1 MQQLLGF
8 CWMLLRAYQGVVV
21 DSNKGQSFEQ
31 ALLAW
36 LKEKLKGYSDINLD
50 DGFKSGSFHNGKA
63 ILGLLNEYDS
73 KLITY
78 GSFGVQDKVGN
89 CTVALKTGEEKCN
102 VPALMEAGELAAG
115 KVSEKNLVLYL
126 SLWFNAF
133 KELES
138 GASKESLLKRIKELE
153 EKIRQLTGENESL
166 HESKQQLETTVEELT
181 AKLHALEEQH
191 KKLLMTHEETVK
203 ELANLKSTFLSEK
216 QRLEAR
222 LTELTENITALQANS
237 GDSVKKLQNAKD
249 EITRERDALREE
261 LKNVRDQ
268 LTREKQELEA
278 KNAEL
283 QASLNKSK
291 KMREELEEI
300 MKKQQENHSKS
311 IHVLRK
317 HLLQHVHD
325 MHVWKVFLEQ
335 DREYESEDLHI
346 VMEGELEGMEFG
358 EQVQTL
364 DTAITEENER
374 LAKLLK
380 EREAEAAEVVS
391 VNIGKKKHRVKK
403 GLEADYAAQKDAAPQ
418 PSAGDKKK
426 K

>member
-1 MQQLLGF
+1 MTQVLGF
-8 CWMLLRAYQGVVV
+8 CWMLLRSYQGVVV
-21 DSNKGQSFEQ
+21 DGKGQSFEQ
-31 ALLAW
+31 GLLNW
-36 LKEKLKGYSDINLD
+36 LKEKLKSYSDISLNE
-50 DGFKSGSFHNGKA
+50 GFKSESFMNGKA
-63 ILGLLNEYDS
+63 ILGLLNEYDAN
-73 KLITY
+73 LIKY
-78 GSFGVQDKVGN
+78 GSYGTSDKLGN
-89 CTVALKTGEEKCN
+89 CTVGLKTGEEKCN
-102 VPALMEAGELAAG
+102 VPALMEAGELSSG
-115 KVSEKNLVLYL
+115 KVSEKNLVLYF

-133 KELES
+133 KDLES

-153 EKIRQLTGENESL
+153 EKIRILTGENQQL
-166 HESKQQLETTVEELT
+166 HEKKDALEHTVEELT
-181 AKLHALEEQH
+181 AKLNALQEQH
-191 KKLLMTHEETVK
+191 KKLMLTHEETMR
-203 ELANLKSTFLSEK
+203 ELSSLKSTYLQEK
-216 QRLEAR
+216 KALEAR
-222 LTELTENITALQANS
+222 LTELTENITALKANS
-237 GDSVKKLQNAKD
+237 GDSVTKLQNAKD

-261 LKNVRDQ
+261 LKATRDQ
-268 LTREKQELEA
+268 LTREKKELEA

-283 QASLNKSK
+283 AASLAKSK

-346 VMEGELEGMEFG
+346 VMEAELEGMEFG
-358 EQVQTL
+358 DQVNTL
-364 DTAITEENER
+364 DTAISEENER

-403 GLEADYAAQKDAAPQ
+403 GLEADYAAQK
-418 PSAGDKKK
+418 GGEVKKK
-426 K
+426 

>member
-1 MQQLLGF
+1 M
-8 CWMLLRAYQGVVV
+8 A
-21 DSNKGQSFEQ
+21 S
-31 ALLAW
+31 
-36 LKEKLKGYSDINLD
+36 LK
-50 DGFKSGSFHNGKA
+50 A
-63 ILGLLNEYDS
+63 
-73 KLITY
+73 TY
-78 GSFGVQDKVGN
+78 
-89 CTVALKTGEEKCN
+89 
-102 VPALMEAGELAAG
+102 
-115 KVSEKNLVLYL
+115 
-126 SLWFNAF
+126 
-133 KELES
+133 
-138 GASKESLLKRIKELE
+138 
-153 EKIRQLTGENESL
+153 
-166 HESKQQLETTVEELT
+166 
-181 AKLHALEEQH
+181 
-191 KKLLMTHEETVK
+191 
-203 ELANLKSTFLSEK
+203 LSEK
-216 QRLEAR
+216 KNLEAR
-222 LTELTENITALQANS
+222 LSELSENIAALKANS
-237 GDSVKKLQNAKD
+237 GDSVTKLQNAKD
-249 EITRERDALREE
+249 EMQRERDALREE

-268 LTREKQELEA
+268 LTKEKKDLEA

-291 KMREELEEI
+291 KMRDELEEI

-358 EQVQTL
+358 EQVNTL

-403 GLEADYAAQKDAAPQ
+403 GLEADYAAQKDGPAGAPA
-418 PSAGDKKK
+418 PSDDKKK
-426 K
+426 KK

>member
-1 MQQLLGF
+1 
-8 CWMLLRAYQGVVV
+8 MLLRTYQGVVV
-21 DSNKGQSFEQ
+21 DNKGGSFEQ
-31 ALLAW
+31 GLLAW

-50 DGFKSGSFHNGKA
+50 DGFKSGSFANGKV
-63 ILGLLNEYDS
+63 ILGLLNEYDP
-73 KLITY
+73 KLIQYKSY
-78 GSFGVQDKVGN
+78 GVDDKVGN
-89 CTVALKTGEEKCN
+89 CSVGLKTGEEKCN
-102 VPALMEAGELAAG
+102 VPALMEAGELASG
-115 KVSEKNLVLYL
+115 KVSEKNLVLYV

-133 KELES
+133 KELDA
-138 GASKESLLKRIKELE
+138 GASKESLMKRIKELE
-153 EKIRQLTGENESL
+153 EKIRLLTGENTAL
-166 HESKQQLETTVEELT
+166 HETKQALETTVEELT
-181 AKLHALEEQH
+181 KKLQSLEEQH
-191 KKLLMTHEETVK
+191 KKLLMTHEETMK
-203 ELANLKSTFLSEK
+203 ELSSLKSTYLSEK
-216 QRLEAR
+216 GNLEAR
-222 LTELTENITALQANS
+222 VSELSEDIKALKANS
-237 GDSVKKLQNAKD
+237 GDSVTKLQNAKD

-261 LKNVRDQ
+261 LKSVREQ
-268 LTREKQELEA
+268 LTKEKKELEA

-300 MKKQQENHSKS
+300 MKKQQEHHSKS

-346 VMEGELEGMEFG
+346 VMENELEGMEFA
-358 EQVQTL
+358 EQVSTL
-364 DTAITEENER
+364 DTAISEENER

-403 GLEADYAAQKDAAPQ
+403 GLEADYAAQKEGGQAKPAT
-418 PSAGDKKK
+418 KK
-426 K
+426 